1 MQNRDYRYLRN
12 DPDRVKVVCIDERC
26 PFSMLAS
33 KIAGEST
40 VQIREMVEPHRCGTI
55 RNNTRVTS
63 TWLSEVYSEDIRSD
77 PDWKVNALMD
87 QAMREYGADVSK
99 IKAYRARSKAYE
111 KVLGNHKKQYLRIRD
126 YLQTVINTN
135 LGSRCVVTTQQ
146 NPKPGVNPRF
156 CGLFICLNA
165 QIEGFRHGCRP
176 FIGKFDYLTL
186 HNMCGFVLICMLTI
200 AIIL

>member
-1 MQNRDYRYLRN
+1 M
-12 DPDRVKVVCIDERC
+12 
-26 PFSMLAS
+26 
-33 KIAGEST
+33 T
-40 VQIREMVEPHRCGTI
+40 
-55 RNNTRVTS
+55 
-63 TWLSEVYSEDIRSD
+63 
-77 PDWKVNALMD
+77 ALMD

-99 IKAYRARSKAYE
+99 IKAYRARNKAYE

-156 CGLFICLNA
+156 YGLFICLNA